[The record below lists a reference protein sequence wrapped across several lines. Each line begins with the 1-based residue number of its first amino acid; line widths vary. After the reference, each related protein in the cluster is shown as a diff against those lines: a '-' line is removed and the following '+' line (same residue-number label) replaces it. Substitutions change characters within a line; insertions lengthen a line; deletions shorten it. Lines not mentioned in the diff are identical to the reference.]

1 MPSYHDARFTL
12 RRPSL
17 RSFLLNFARA
27 VVLSSN
33 CFRAEAVTDIS
44 KGEDGRK
51 IIIQTLQDT
60 VRNVQISEEEALAD
74 TTLRSQIINLGV
86 ITGIELLTGPYIFRR
101 NNGQALDN
109 SSMWALIFT

>member
-1 MPSYHDARFTL
+1 MLALLFADQAFAASSLTL
-12 RRPSL
+12 PEQLFCLRIASGQKQLLISLKEKMAERSLFRRCK
-17 RSFLLNFARA
+17 N
-27 VVLSSN
+27 
-33 CFRAEAVTDIS
+33 
-44 KGEDGRK
+44 
-51 IIIQTLQDT
+51 T